1 MGSPAPAPNAFARGS
16 TSAATPPPRRWD
28 RRAILYTSALLLA
41 LTALAIALWVRGA
54 SFYLL
59 GLGERVD
66 HPDFRVLGP
75 ASPVG
80 HGYGIFGTALIF
92 TNLLYLLRRRLAR
105 ARLGSMRA
113 WLELHVFTGLFGS
126 VLILYHSAFQLRTPI
141 ATLTA
146 VSLTLVVI
154 SGLVGRYF
162 YGLSPANADG
172 RVEAGLR
179 ELERAVGGLG
189 LRAQQQLALLPA
201 PSELSRPSLFGA
213 LSLIPTWRREAS
225 IRRATVRTVALG
237 AEQELGLT
245 RAQRRVLRKL
255 ARRAS
260 YAAAADV
267 RAVAG
272 ATLLRSW
279 RGLHRFMAL
288 LMVLSVSVHIAT
300 AWFFGFRWVFGE

>member
-1 MGSPAPAPNAFARGS
+1 MAAPQSAPRTQGRRATRAVPA
-16 TSAATPPPRRWD
+16 PRRWD
-28 RRAILYTSALLLA
+28 RRAIGYTGALLF
-41 LTALAIALWVRGA
+41 ALAARTIALWMRGA
-54 SFYLL
+54 GFYVL

-80 HGYGIFGTALIF
+80 HGYGIFGTALIL

-126 VLILYHSAFQLRTPI
+126 VLIVYHSAFQLRTPI

-146 VSLTLVVI
+146 VSLALVVL

-162 YGLSPANADG
+162 YGLSPANAEM
-172 RVEAGLR
+172 RLEQGLG

-189 LRAQQQLALLPA
+189 ARTGDQLALLPA
-201 PSELSRPSLFGA
+201 PSELVRPSLLGA
-213 LSLIPTWRREAS
+213 LSMIPTWRREAAL
-225 IRRATVRTVALG
+225 RRATVQMVTRG
-237 AEQELGLT
+237 CEHELGLLP
-245 RAQRRVLRKL
+245 AQRRALRKI
-255 ARRAS
+255 ARRAAH
-260 YAAAADV
+260 AATADV
-267 RAVAG
+267 RSTAG

-288 LMVLSVSVHIAT
+288 LMVLSVSVHIVT